1 MPRGERTC
9 LRARV
14 RRFEPAQAFSIAADP
29 PARHPTGGKYAGF
42 GSTPDP
48 PPQSN
53 HPSFALSS
61 HNAPSLDDIRND
73 PLKAASKGWGLFSAA
88 VCVLED

>member
-1 MPRGERTC
+1 
-9 LRARV
+9 V
-14 RRFEPAQAFSIAADP
+14 RRFEPAQALGIAADP